1 MELKITIAFDERT
14 HETLGKLAEAL
25 SKEIKVTA
33 AQPDTTAGL
42 THGNAPKKP
51 VEARKVKDDPTPV
64 EEPNGANS
72 AENASH
78 TGDWTDNTASC
89 EPVEPKKTE
98 KPAKPIT
105 QEQLRGLAADVRK
118 KTGSAD
124 GIKKILAEYGATKL
138 SEVPEDKYAE
148 FAKKLE
154 DLL

>member
-33 AQPDTTAGL
+33 AQPGTTAGL

-51 VEARKVKDDPTPV
+51 VEARKVKDDPTPA

-78 TGDWTDNTASC
+78 TGDWTDNTASV
-89 EPVEPKKTE
+89 EPVAPE

-105 QEQLRGLAADVRK
+105 QEQLRGLAADVRT

-124 GIKKILAEYGATKL
+124 GIKKVLAEYGATKL

-148 FAKKLE
+148 FAEKLE
-154 DLL
+154 ALL

>member
-1 MELKITIAFDERT
+1 MELKITIAFDDRT
-14 HETLGKLAEAL
+14 HETLGKLAAAL
-25 SKEIKVTA
+25 SKEIKVVA
-33 AQPDTTAGL
+33 AQPETTGEH

-51 VEARKVKDDPTPV
+51 VEARKVKDDPTPA

-78 TGDWTDNTASC
+78 TGDWTDNTASV
-89 EPVEPKKTE
+89 EPVAPE

-105 QEQLRGLAADVRK
+105 QEQLRGLAADVRT

-124 GIKKILAEYGATKL
+124 GIKKVLAEYGATKL

-148 FAKKLE
+148 FAEKLE
-154 DLL
+154 ALL